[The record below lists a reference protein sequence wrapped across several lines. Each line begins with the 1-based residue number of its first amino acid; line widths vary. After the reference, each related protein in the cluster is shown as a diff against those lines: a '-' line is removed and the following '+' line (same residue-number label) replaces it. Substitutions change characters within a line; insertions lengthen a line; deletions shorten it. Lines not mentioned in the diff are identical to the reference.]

1 MSGLTEQVT
10 CVLGAQWGDEGKGKL
25 VDILAQ
31 RYDIVARFNGGA
43 NAGHTLVVK
52 GKKFALHLIPCG
64 ILIPHVHNV
73 IGGGTVVHV
82 PTMLKE
88 LDQLEQS
95 NVSYEGRL
103 FIAKRAHI
111 LFDFHKLIDGAQEQG
126 RGTKK
131 IGTTKRGIGP
141 CYANKMNRN
150 GIRFGDLLQWDSF
163 VQKYKS
169 LVQTLKASYPK
180 TLEDYNEEK
189 ELALYKE
196 EYYPRIKPMITDTVL
211 LLYKAMNEGKRVL
224 AEGANAAMLDI
235 DCGTYPAVT
244 SSNTTCGGVATG
256 LGIPPHRLEARVGV
270 VKAYT
275 TRVGNGPF
283 PTELLEGDEIGD
295 ILCSVGHEFG
305 TTTGRRRRCG
315 WLDIP
320 LLRYTNVVNG
330 YSTINITKLDVLN
343 TLKSL
348 KIGIAYKIND
358 KTLEYGEMPSSLESL
373 SEVQVE
379 YEELPGWLS
388 DISKCKTFSDLP
400 EQAISYVR
408 RVEELVGVRVAWVG
422 VGPDRNEMIP
432 VPQTKQEEQDK
443 TAAVREFIW
452 SADQT
457 CNGCTNAITKI
468 VTKILDGK
476 DAHLD
481 VSLEKKLV
489 TVKGIDKD
497 TADLIS
503 KKLMKWGQAANK
515 KVEAKF

>member
-31 RYDIVARFNGGA
+31 AYDIVARFNGGA

-111 LFDFHKLIDGAQEQG
+111 LFDFHKLIDGAQELG

-150 GIRFGDLLQWDSF
+150 GIRFGDLLEWEPF

-180 TLEDYNEEK
+180 TLEDYDEEK

-196 EYYPRIKPMITDTVL
+196 KYYPRIKDMITDTVL
-211 LLYKAMNEGKRVL
+211 LLYKAIKEGKRVL

-244 SSNTTCGGVATG
+244 SSNTTCGGVCTG
-256 LGIPPHRLEARVGV
+256 LGIPPHKLEARVGV

-348 KIGIAYKIND
+348 KIATAYKIND

-373 SEVQVE
+373 SAVQVE

-388 DISKCKTFSDLP
+388 DISGCQSFSDLP
-400 EQAISYVR
+400 EQAISYIR

-422 VGPDRNEMIP
+422 VGPDRNQMISVPEM
-432 VPQTKQEEQDK
+432 KQEDK
-443 TAAVREFIW
+443 KAAANEYRW
-452 SADQT
+452 SADQS
-457 CNGCTNAITKI
+457 CNGCTKAITKI

-476 DAHLD
+476 DGQLD

-489 TVKGIDKD
+489 TVKGIDRE

-515 KVEAKF
+515 KVEAKFE